1 MSEEIRNAV
10 IDLAD
15 KYLFPYE
22 VKHKSHGDELVP
34 EFCPFCNGG
43 SNQHDKKT
51 FAVSLENGCFV
62 CKRGSCGQRGN
73 FDALAE
79 YFHENIRLNHKN
91 HENTANV
98 SKTYA
103 LPAVKMLPPTEK
115 IYQYFESR
123 KISRETVDAFKVG
136 ADDRGN
142 IVFPFYE
149 NGENVFV
156 KFRKPQKHTPEDRS
170 PKEWREPGTKPILFG
185 MDSCVFS
192 KPLVI
197 TEGECFPGDAEIL
210 TETGWIK
217 FSEYDG
223 LSRVCQVRDDMT
235 GEFVKPLA
243 LIQKPYDGDL
253 LEVNVGG
260 NYTSVTTPRHNI
272 VCRKINGQIVKVK
285 ANEIKA
291 CTGWNIPTTIQLNG
305 PGIPLSNDQI
315 ALYLAVSADCTIDIR
330 DSGVRHCRFGVKK
343 SRKYVRMKQILDNLH
358 IPYHDSGL
366 LDNGYRYIG
375 FCTPDYIVDKRLPM
389 SWVTDATVQQRIFIL
404 NEMVHWDGNYVVGR
418 NQTEFSSSVYE
429 NALVI
434 QSLAHTCGIMST
446 IMKRSTKYVYK
457 GEVRYGITYKVSVL
471 WGKTYVSIQRWIPS
485 TVVHTGKVYCVS
497 VPTGMIMVRQSG
509 HITVSGNCDAMSL
522 YEAGIRNVVSV
533 PSGCE
538 DLTWVETC
546 YDWLEK
552 FKTIILFGD
561 NDEPGQK
568 MVKTVTKRLDESRCK
583 IVEEYPLRP
592 NGTPCKDANEILY
605 FCGEFALIDAVENA
619 RDIPVKGLLNL
630 GEVVPTDPTLI
641 PRIRTNIPKLDA
653 MTGGLLEGGITI
665 VLGKAGSGKS
675 VLSNMIALNAIEQG
689 YTVCV
694 YTGEFRADRFQYW
707 INLQAAGSDYIGLKY
722 DPVKDKKVPILPYSV
737 QERVMQWYNGKLLLY
752 DNDEAFDGSQGDAI
766 INVFTMAVRRHGA
779 KLLICDNLMTMCAD
793 QEDEWRA
800 QAIFANKLKKFA
812 TRYGVAILL
821 VAHARKT
828 KVGEKLNADDLSG
841 ASATNNL
848 ADVTMS
854 VQQGSINILKNR
866 DTGIL
871 GTIEFCYCPDSKRL
885 YQADTGDRMHLS
897 WDRTGITPPSPLANS
912 LPEYQVVPP
921 MPSQPF

>member
-123 KISRETVDAFKVG
+123 KISRETVDAFKIG

-156 KFRKPQKHTPEDRS
+156 KFRKPQKHTPDDRS

-192 KPLVI
+192 KPLTI
-197 TEGECFPGDAEIL
+197 CEGEI
-210 TETGWIK
+210 
-217 FSEYDG
+217 
-223 LSRVCQVRDDMT
+223 
-235 GEFVKPLA
+235 
-243 LIQKPYDGDL
+243 
-253 LEVNVGG
+253 
-260 NYTSVTTPRHNI
+260 
-272 VCRKINGQIVKVK
+272 
-285 ANEIKA
+285 
-291 CTGWNIPTTIQLNG
+291 
-305 PGIPLSNDQI
+305 
-315 ALYLAVSADCTIDIR
+315 
-330 DSGVRHCRFGVKK
+330 
-343 SRKYVRMKQILDNLH
+343 
-358 IPYHDSGL
+358 
-366 LDNGYRYIG
+366 
-375 FCTPDYIVDKRLPM
+375 
-389 SWVTDATVQQRIFIL
+389 
-404 NEMVHWDGNYVVGR
+404 
-418 NQTEFSSSVYE
+418 
-429 NALVI
+429 
-434 QSLAHTCGIMST
+434 
-446 IMKRSTKYVYK
+446 
-457 GEVRYGITYKVSVL
+457 
-471 WGKTYVSIQRWIPS
+471 
-485 TVVHTGKVYCVS
+485 
-497 VPTGMIMVRQSG
+497 
-509 HITVSGNCDAMSL
+509 DAMSL

-583 IVEEYPLRP
+583 VVEEYPLRP